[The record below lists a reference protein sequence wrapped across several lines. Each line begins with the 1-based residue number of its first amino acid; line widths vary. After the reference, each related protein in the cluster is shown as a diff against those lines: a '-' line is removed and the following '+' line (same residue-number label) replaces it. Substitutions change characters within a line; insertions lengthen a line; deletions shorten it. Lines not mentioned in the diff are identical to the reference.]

1 MRFEYF
7 SGSELMVMLVGSAN
21 LLAEHQAE
29 IDALNVFPV
38 PDGDTGTNMYLT
50 LLAGVKKA
58 RESYAG
64 TAGGVAEAVAG
75 GCLLGARGNS
85 GVILSQILQGFA
97 GAMQGREKVSLQD
110 VAAAFRAGADAAYR
124 AVTNPVEGTILTVSR
139 RIAEGFEESCRK
151 NYDLLRATLHTY
163 KLAQQ
168 SLAETPD
175 MLPVLKQAGVVDAGG
190 RGLVVIIEGILYA
203 LKMAAARRELKL
215 FDLAASQQKEF
226 VARQPGVPAI
236 IQFTYCT
243 ELIVRGRGLPLEKM
257 REELS
262 PYGDCLMVVGGGDTA
277 KVHIHS
283 NHPGLVLECCLKYG
297 VLHSV
302 HINNME
308 EQHQDMKQQP
318 VQERPLGVVS
328 VGLGEGIINIMESLG
343 VDVVVAGGQTM
354 NPSAEDILEAVQ
366 KAPAQKVLV
375 LPNNK
380 NVVLTARQ
388 AADMAEKEVRVVP
401 TVSMTQ
407 GLAAM
412 MAFNPYGD
420 IGDIAEKMMENA
432 AGIKYGEVTRAVRD
446 TVIRD
451 RSVSTGDYIGLQ
463 GDELFTWGRDFHK
476 VVEELLGDMI
486 KPGTG
491 YVTIYYGADMSRKV
505 VDELSDRLGKRYP
518 AVEFEYHYGGQPQ
531 YQLIISAEE

>member
-58 RESYAG
+58 RESHAG
-64 TAGGVAEAVAG
+64 TAGEVAEAVAG

-97 GAMQGREKVSLQD
+97 GAMQGREKVFIQD

-124 AVTNPVEGTILTVSR
+124 AVTNPVEGTMLTVSR

-168 SLAETPD
+168 SLAATPD

-203 LKMAAARRELKL
+203 LKMAATRRELKL

-226 VARQPGVPAI
+226 VARQPGVSAI

-262 PYGDCLMVVGGGDTA
+262 PYGDCLMVVGGGDTV

-354 NPSAEDILEAVQ
+354 NPSAEDILKAVQ
-366 KAPAQKVLV
+366 KVPAQKVLV

-401 TVSMTQ
+401 TVSIPQ

-420 IGDIAEKMMENA
+420 IDVIAAKMMDNA
-432 AGIKYGEVTRAVRD
+432 REIKYGEVTRAVRETTID
-446 TVIRD
+446 GRAVTV
-451 RSVSTGDYIGLQ
+451 GDYIGLLEDKIFS
-463 GDELFTWGRDFHK
+463 GGADFFN
-476 VVEELLGDMI
+476 VVEELLAGMI
-486 KPGTG
+486 DEETG
-491 YVTIYYGADMSRKV
+491 LVTLYYGDGLSWNTV
-505 VDELSDRLGKRYP
+505 HELTERMKNKFTGPDI
-518 AVEFEYHYGGQPQ
+518 EIHYGGQPH
-531 YQLIISAEE
+531 YQLIISVE